1 MSIYRTRNGTNLNT
15 IKNSLSDML
24 PNKSQDSLERAKFQQ
39 SQHQSLVKAI
49 NIIES
54 PVKEKHIRNIILGT
68 CYERTA
74 TPFWYGAVKLQL
86 HGNAI
91 LCWKFCFVLHK
102 LLRDGHSSTAQDSF
116 QFVPTLEDLAKSW
129 IHLKQGYGI
138 MLFHYLNYLVFKVKF
153 HKKNQ
158 LIPGNLMIEDK
169 DLVELAANNIDTYFQ
184 LCCDFFDYLDE
195 ILALQN
201 SIFVTM
207 DRGRSNSMTESGQL
221 KLAPLVL
228 CIQESNQLYDFCVKF
243 LFKLHDNLPSDILEG
258 HRERFLKIFKEYVTL
273 IIYLL
278 GTLFK
283 KGYFIAFYVT

>member
-1 MSIYRTRNGTNLNT
+1 
-15 IKNSLSDML
+15 
-24 PNKSQDSLERAKFQQ
+24 
-39 SQHQSLVKAI
+39 
-49 NIIES
+49 
-54 PVKEKHIRNIILGT
+54 
-68 CYERTA
+68 
-74 TPFWYGAVKLQL
+74 
-86 HGNAI
+86 
-91 LCWKFCFVLHK
+91 
-102 LLRDGHSSTAQDSF
+102 
-116 QFVPTLEDLAKSW
+116 
-129 IHLKQGYGI
+129 
-138 MLFHYLNYLVFKVKF
+138 
-153 HKKNQ
+153 
-158 LIPGNLMIEDK
+158 MIEDK

-273 IIYLL
+273 IINLL

-283 KGYFIAFYVT
+283 KG